1 MMPARPTLLRAAA
14 VIACTALLCCIF
26 IAWQDPSITLALMDG
41 FFLCH

>member
-1 MMPARPTLLRAAA
+1 MPARATLLRAAA
-14 VIACTALLCCIF
+14 AVAGAVLLCGVF